1 MLIGKQENLTAITF
15 GKEMGVDELEEC
27 FQKEIVDVSE
37 KNQYLILCDLKGGT
51 PFNTAARF
59 SFKNENVAVM
69 YGMNLPLVITA
80 SLEASEEGQTLKNL
94 YDERVGYFEK
104 YADIT
109 IDEDGCQIEETIDNV
124 IRAVEGEA

>member
-1 MLIGKQENLTAITF
+1 MIHVFVTSHGGMAEGILESVEMLIGKQENLTAITF

-51 PFNTAARF
+51 PFNTASRF

-69 YGMNLPLVITA
+69 YPLRSQHINCLLKYFHIHLP
-80 SLEASEEGQTLKNL
+80 
-94 YDERVGYFEK
+94 
-104 YADIT
+104 
-109 IDEDGCQIEETIDNV
+109 GCLHPHIFHIPYSFNS
-124 IRAVEGEA
+124 